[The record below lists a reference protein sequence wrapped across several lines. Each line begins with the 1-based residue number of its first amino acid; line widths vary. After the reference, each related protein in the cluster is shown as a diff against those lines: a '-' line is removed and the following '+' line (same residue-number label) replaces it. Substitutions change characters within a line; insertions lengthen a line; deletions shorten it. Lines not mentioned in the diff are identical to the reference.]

1 MFWLRLFKADYLNRN
16 MEFPG
21 GNIKI
26 EWMHIHLRWSFQVA
40 FATYIV
46 PILNDNFFS
55 MKSTDFYWF
64 SRTVFSLSFTIFK
77 NHLIFV

>member
-55 MKSTDFYWF
+55 MKSTDF
-64 SRTVFSLSFTIFK
+64 TDSLGRFFPF
-77 NHLIFV
+77 HLLFLKIT